1 MPMRL
6 KYMTLRD
13 PDLPHQ
19 VVFFTPSG
27 KTAIMVSCNCL
38 VENRPQ
44 NNMPFYEAMG
54 PTENLDQSREL
65 YNNPDNHRKPFGD
78 CDKAKW

>member
-1 MPMRL
+1 MPMRP
-6 KYMTLRD
+6 KYITLRD
-13 PDLPHQ
+13 PSLPHQ

-38 VENRPQ
+38 ADKNAINGVT
-44 NNMPFYEAMG
+44 FYDPIG
-54 PTENLDQSREL
+54 RTENLDQSREL
-65 YNNPDNHRKPFGD
+65 YNNPANHKSQFDD